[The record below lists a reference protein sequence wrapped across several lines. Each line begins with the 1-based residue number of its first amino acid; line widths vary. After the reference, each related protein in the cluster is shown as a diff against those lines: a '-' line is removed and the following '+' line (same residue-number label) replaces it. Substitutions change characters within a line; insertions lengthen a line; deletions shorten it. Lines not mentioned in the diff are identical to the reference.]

1 MLAWGQGR
9 ARSVW
14 KLSENANMSSHGD
27 PIPMT
32 SRACGALSGTAEVP
46 GDKSISHRSLILG
59 AMAVGE
65 TTIQGLLD
73 AHNVPPEHCH
83 LVLLNGVYF
92 APEDR
97 GSKVLGQGDQLAVW
111 PPVAGG

>member
-1 MLAWGQGR
+1 MQVTLKLFASLTPFLPAGA
-9 ARSVW
+9 ARN
-14 KLSENANMSSHGD
+14 K
-27 PIPMT
+27 
-32 SRACGALSGTAEVP
+32 AEVDVAE
-46 GDKSISHRSLILG
+46 G
-59 AMAVGE
+59 

-73 AHNVPPEHCH
+73 AYNVPPEHCH

-97 GSKVLGQGDQLAVW
+97 GSKMLGQGDQLAVW